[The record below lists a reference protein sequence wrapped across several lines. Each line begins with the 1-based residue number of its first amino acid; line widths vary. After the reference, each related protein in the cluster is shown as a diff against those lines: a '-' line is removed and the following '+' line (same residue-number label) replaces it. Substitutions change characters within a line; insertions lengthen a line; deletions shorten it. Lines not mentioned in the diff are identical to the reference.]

1 LWRLFTLFYKFS
13 SSCFSWSKEW
23 SDHMLVLVMLNSTR
37 NWAVWYGV
45 RVPCTTLHVK
55 PVATYIVS
63 SSLMSTYE
71 ICKVSMNNCTCLVM
85 MAIKQKW
92 IFIWKHNLRNE
103 LGKVRK
109 TNIRWWHFV
118 VLF

>member
-23 SDHMLVLVMLNSTR
+23 SNHMLVSMMLNSTSH
-37 NWAVWYGV
+37 WAIWYGAS
-45 RVPCTTLHVK
+45 VPNTTLHVK
-55 PVATYIVS
+55 LTATYIMS
-63 SSLMSTYE
+63 SFLMSAYK
-71 ICKVSMNNCTCLVM
+71 ICKVSMNNYTCLVM
-85 MAIKQKW
+85 MAIKQKRV
-92 IFIWKHNLRNE
+92 FIWKHNLRNE

-109 TNIRWWHFV
+109 LNTRWWHFV